1 MKKWTKYFLTSSLLL
16 AAFSPLSV
24 SAEASGEAILQV
36 NDQKVNVTLEIPDG
50 ITENITSLRLKLYV
64 TELEGSMEE
73 PEFQFADSIVSTV
86 KDVAISKS
94 GDSENNTYIADI
106 IISGKEN
113 QGIFKGTDTAEIGTL
128 ILSGAGGEQFY
139 AQAGVVTEAAEDAN
153 VPVVEYV
160 DSSGVQAQ
168 KAILTAETVY
178 VGQAVTPEPTATP
191 TPEPTATPTPSPSPT
206 PTPSPSPTPEPTATP
221 TPEPTATPAVKFDSS
236 AKMKLSASAVNGT
249 NRVSFSWKKAE
260 GAVGYQIYS
269 YNSKTKKYER
279 MKTIVDPDVTSYT
292 RTLEYGTSY
301 AFKIRAFGIREN
313 GKRNY
318 GSFGSAIKLKTA
330 PAAVSSLT
338 AKSSKKKQATLTW
351 KKVKG
356 AAGYQIYR
364 SDKKNGTYTRIRYVA
379 DGSVSYTNSKLKS
392 GKTYYYKV
400 RAVAVDANGKRTY
413 GEFSSVKS
421 VKVK

>member
-1 MKKWTKYFLTSSLLL
+1 VEFDG
-16 AAFSPLSV
+16 SV
-24 SAEASGEAILQV
+24 
-36 NDQKVNVTLEIPDG
+36 
-50 ITENITSLRLKLYV
+50 
-64 TELEGSMEE
+64 
-73 PEFQFADSIVSTV
+73 
-86 KDVAISKS
+86 
-94 GDSENNTYIADI
+94 
-106 IISGKEN
+106 
-113 QGIFKGTDTAEIGTL
+113 
-128 ILSGAGGEQFY
+128 
-139 AQAGVVTEAAEDAN
+139 
-153 VPVVEYV
+153 
-160 DSSGVQAQ
+160 
-168 KAILTAETVY
+168 
-178 VGQAVTPEPTATP
+178 
-191 TPEPTATPTPSPSPT
+191 
-206 PTPSPSPTPEPTATP
+206 
-221 TPEPTATPAVKFDSS
+221 
-236 AKMKLSASAVNGT
+236 KMKLSASAVNGT